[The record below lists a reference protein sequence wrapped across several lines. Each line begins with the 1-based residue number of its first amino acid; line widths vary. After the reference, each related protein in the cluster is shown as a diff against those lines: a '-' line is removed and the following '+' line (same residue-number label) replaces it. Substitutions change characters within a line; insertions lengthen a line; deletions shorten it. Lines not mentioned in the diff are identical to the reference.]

1 MYPFHT
7 KPSGVTPPPPESPSQ
22 IENPTG
28 SVPDGAMSLLESTGT
43 VIQIAF
49 WVLVGTLSLLTYL
62 HARRTFFQPLKTE
75 VFKLQLTALTRISE
89 SLHGKG
95 EWELIL
101 YFDLNEIVRIN
112 SWRFLDQY
120 AFRNLH
126 AVSDLSEELKRLWE
140 QDEKMSTNFC
150 PTWRVDE
157 SQQKNLSDDS
167 KPFDRLAG
175 ISVSEKH
182 LEAIR
187 KLESLNA
194 DPLIPDEIRMAV
206 EHLIRTATQN
216 VKHIGEAFNP
226 LAPGMAK
233 KYPSV
238 EALNS
243 AEIAG
248 MHNRW
253 NDGRDLLEPAAQAV
267 LEKIRAY
274 YQPDLIGFVKRSKNS
289 KS

>member
-1 MYPFHT
+1 
-7 KPSGVTPPPPESPSQ
+7 
-22 IENPTG
+22 
-28 SVPDGAMSLLESTGT
+28 MSLLESTGA
-43 VIQIAF
+43 VVQIAF

-95 EWELIL
+95 EWELMIH
-101 YFDLNEIVRIN
+101 FDLDEIVRIN

-120 AFRNLH
+120 AFVNLR
-126 AVSDLSEELKRLWE
+126 AVSDLSEELKRLQE

-157 SQQKNLSDDS
+157 SQQKHLSGNFG
-167 KPFDRLAG
+167 PFDRLVG
-175 ISVSEKH
+175 ISISKKH
-182 LEAIR
+182 SEAIR

-194 DPLIPDEIRMAV
+194 DPLIPDEIRTAV
-206 EHLIRTATQN
+206 EHLIRTATKN
-216 VKHIGEAFNP
+216 VHDIGDVLNL

-243 AEIAG
+243 ARVEG

-253 NDGRDLLEPAAQAV
+253 IDGRDLLEPAAQAV

-274 YQPDLIGFVKRSKNS
+274 YQPDLIGFVKRTKNS